1 MWKRFNQPCFD
12 SACDLGLLAGDG
24 ISRKIFVFD
33 PTSFQVVERQQELT
47 FISMDFYGFVGLDI
61 HNGVHRCHWSDAI
74 SFEKRCRVN

>member
-1 MWKRFNQPCFD
+1 M
-12 SACDLGLLAGDG
+12 
-24 ISRKIFVFD
+24 FD
-33 PTSFQVVERQQELT
+33 PTVFQVVERQQELT